1 MSACSVFTTSLK
13 AASEISLTTYLNAVR
28 ILTHAGPEPRDQNM
42 NRLKTALLA
51 STLLFSAVSISAQR
65 TEITISFTE
74 QFFDALLDA
83 VFQHSAPP
91 EFKLSTTPQRKP
103 IANAFGPERSA
114 CTESIKLMR
123 ESEGVRTAVRFRNG
137 QILAPLAFSGSYNPP
152 FIGCVPFA
160 GWAETTVELEFDQPG
175 QRLVARA
182 RVHNVSLSGTGGVGS
197 ALIGKMIQSSIDKK
211 INPIELIRTDKV
223 SFMLPLQNSNG
234 LRMKATGFTRE
245 IVNGQL
251 NVRVAYEFEKAR

>member
-1 MSACSVFTTSLK
+1 MKVLKRVLLISCLLLPVLSV
-13 AASEISLTTYLNAVR
+13 
-28 ILTHAGPEPRDQNM
+28 
-42 NRLKTALLA
+42 
-51 STLLFSAVSISAQR
+51 SAQK
-65 TEITISFTE
+65 TEITISFGE

-83 VFQHSAPP
+83 VFQHAAPP
-91 EFKLSTTPQRKP
+91 EFKLSTTTQRRP
-103 IANAFGPERSA
+103 MANAFVPERTTCA
-114 CTESIKLMR
+114 ESIKLMR

-160 GWAETTVELEFDQPG
+160 GWAETTVELEFDQAG
-175 QRLVARA
+175 QRLIARA
-182 RVHNVSLSGTGGVGS
+182 RVHNVSLSGSGGVGS
-197 ALIGKMIQSSIDKK
+197 ALIAKMIQSSIDKK

-234 LRMKATGFTRE
+234 LRMKATGFTHD

-251 NVRVAYEFEKAR
+251 NVRIAYEFEKAR

>member
-1 MSACSVFTTSLK
+1 
-13 AASEISLTTYLNAVR
+13 
-28 ILTHAGPEPRDQNM
+28 M
-42 NRLKTALLA
+42 NLLKTALLI
-51 STLLFSAVSISAQR
+51 SSLLLSGVSISAQK
-65 TEITISFTE
+65 TEITISFSE

-83 VFQHSAPP
+83 VFHHAAPP
-91 EFKLSTTPQRKP
+91 EFKLSATPQRKP
-103 IANAFGPERSA
+103 VASAFLPERSA
-114 CTESIKLMR
+114 CAESIKLMR
-123 ESEGVRTAVRFRNG
+123 EIEGVRTAVRFRNG

-160 GWAETTVELEFDQPG
+160 GWAETTVDLAFDQAG
-175 QRLVARA
+175 QRLIARA

-197 ALIGKMIQSSIDKK
+197 AIIAKMIQTSIDKK

-234 LRMKATGFTRE
+234 LRMKATGFTHE

-251 NVRVAYEFEKAR
+251 NVRIAYEFEKAR

>member
-1 MSACSVFTTSLK
+1 
-13 AASEISLTTYLNAVR
+13 
-28 ILTHAGPEPRDQNM
+28 M
-42 NRLKTALLA
+42 NLLKTALLI
-51 STLLFSAVSISAQR
+51 STLLLSGVSISAQK
-65 TEITISFTE
+65 TEITISFSE

-83 VFQHSAPP
+83 VFQHAAPP
-91 EFKLSTTPQRKP
+91 EFKLSATPQRKP
-103 IANAFGPERSA
+103 LASAFLPERSA
-114 CTESIKLMR
+114 NCAESIKLMR
-123 ESEGVRTAVRFRNG
+123 EIEGVRTAVRFRNG

-160 GWAETTVELEFDQPG
+160 GWAETTVDLAFDQAG
-175 QRLVARA
+175 QRLIARA

-197 ALIGKMIQSSIDKK
+197 AIIAKMIQTSIDKK

-234 LRMKATGFTRE
+234 LRMKATGFTHE

-251 NVRVAYEFEKAR
+251 NVRIAYEFEKAR